1 MHALRLYDHASML
14 SVSVDQGP
22 IALCVSR
29 LPLQT
34 AREQAAQ
41 PRKRLLMLHGNPA
54 NMHDFGPLA
63 ALLRDE
69 YELAALDLPG
79 FGRSESVRAVPH
91 ESVLHT
97 YARHVQAAAS
107 RIGWHDDYY
116 ILGHSHGS
124 AVAQTVAALFPER
137 IAGLILLGSVGTPTH
152 WGYRH
157 LVLPGVAT
165 GLRLLVKALRF
176 PNPRSARRRIVKEI
190 MTPIFA
196 PSPLAEA
203 WLDEQLAVVDRRP
216 EILVTMGLVATGNP
230 CGQLARTRG
239 QIRSPALFI
248 HGDSDFLVPED
259 HARAIYEVVARSA
272 YAEFHT
278 LPRTGHMLQLS
289 HAREIHALMKPWFA
303 RLGTLTDHEAARYLD
318 RTA

>member
-1 MHALRLYDHASML
+1 M
-14 SVSVDQGP
+14 
-22 IALCVSR
+22 CVSR
-29 LPLQT
+29 LPTREQT
-34 AREQAAQ
+34 AS
-41 PRKRLLMLHGNPA
+41 PRKRLLLLHGNPA
-54 NMHDFGPLA
+54 NMHDFGLLA
-63 ALLRDE
+63 AFLRDE

-79 FGRSESVRAVPH
+79 FGWSESVRPLRH

-107 RIGWHDDYY
+107 RIGWNEDYF
-116 ILGHSHGS
+116 ILGHSHGA

-165 GLRLLVKALRF
+165 GLRMLVKALSF
-176 PNPRSARRRIVKEI
+176 PNPQSVRRRIVKEI

-196 PSPLAEA
+196 PAPLAEA
-203 WLDEQLAVVDRRP
+203 WIEEQLAVVDRRP

-230 CGQLARTRG
+230 CDQLARSREL
-239 QIRSPALFI
+239 IRSPALFI

-259 HARAIYEVVARSA
+259 NARSIYEVVARSA

-289 HAREIHALMKPWFA
+289 HPREVHALMRPWFA
-303 RLGTLTDHEAARYLD
+303 RLEAHAVQPARYLD